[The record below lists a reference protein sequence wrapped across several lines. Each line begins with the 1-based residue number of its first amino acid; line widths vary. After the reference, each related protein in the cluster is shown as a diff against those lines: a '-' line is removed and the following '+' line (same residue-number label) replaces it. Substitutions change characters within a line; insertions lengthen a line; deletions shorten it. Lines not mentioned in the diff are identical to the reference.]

1 MLPQKLWVLILYA
14 KMLLI
19 FFTYVYIS
27 IFKTMNIS
35 FISDHLSFKL
45 FCASQLLNDFIFVCV
60 INNFHTNHLW
70 SCWKPD
76 EFQVSGMPTLYSC
89 TAGIRLK
96 QDYRFKAGI
105 LRDKTMVDNL
115 TYIPNDEILLIWK
128 LEPTN

>member
-19 FFTYVYIS
+19 FLPMFTYLYLRHKHQ
-27 IFKTMNIS
+27 FYKWS
-35 FISDHLSFKL
+35 FVHQL
-45 FCASQLLNDFIFVCV
+45 FCASQLLNDFIFVCF
-60 INNFHTNHLW
+60 INNFYTNHLW

-115 TYIPNDEILLIWK
+115 IYIPNDEILLIWK